1 MIPWIWFWAPRIQ
14 YPYSG
19 ALSQWV
25 QPNTSWFFDAIPP
38 QAGIGEIEKKIFDV
52 ASYGRQLGLITEIL
66 LESKGDSKVTEADAT
81 KALARL
87 SEIHGEIERVKAMSK
102 KQVADAASDLLRK
115 MLESDPERLKLLLAQ
130 MQVDVEALEDKR
142 NAAAS

>member
-52 ASYGRQLGLITEIL
+52 ASY
-66 LESKGDSKVTEADAT
+66 
-81 KALARL
+81 
-87 SEIHGEIERVKAMSK
+87 
-102 KQVADAASDLLRK
+102 
-115 MLESDPERLKLLLAQ
+115 PERLKLLLAQ